1 MIQTSSSV
9 SSVVGYSRPKTIGKT
24 STTPATKGFL
34 PKN

>member
-1 MIQTSSSV
+1 MNQTFSSV
-9 SSVVGYSRPKTIGKT
+9 SMVVGYSRPKTTGKT

>member
-1 MIQTSSSV
+1 
-9 SSVVGYSRPKTIGKT
+9 VVGYSRPKTIGKT

>member
-1 MIQTSSSV
+1 MTQTFSFV
-9 SSVVGYSRPKTIGKT
+9 SSVVGYSRPKTIGKP